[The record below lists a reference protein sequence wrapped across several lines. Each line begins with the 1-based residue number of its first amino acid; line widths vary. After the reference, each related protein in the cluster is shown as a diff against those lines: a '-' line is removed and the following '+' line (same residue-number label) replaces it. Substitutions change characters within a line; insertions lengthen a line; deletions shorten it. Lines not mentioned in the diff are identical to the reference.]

1 MGGSSSSSKADT
13 SSYDNRKVLNTGA
26 IDAAG
31 MNGNIS
37 IQTLDGG
44 AIKSAFGFGANA
56 LDFAGNAGFKV
67 LDLTK
72 ALSNAAFASNADTIN
87 AALSAN
93 KYAQQQAYNTVSDS
107 LSFAQSAGA
116 SAQATQRAALD
127 IVSSGTAQALDFGA
141 KQTSVALDSL
151 NNSANLVKNA
161 YADAKGRGA
170 MTDYVLMAAM
180 GVAAIVAVASLK
192 K

>member
-1 MGGSSSSSKADT
+1 MGGSSSSSSSKADT
-13 SSYDNRKVLNTGA
+13 SSYDNRKVLNNGS

-31 MNGNIS
+31 MTGNIS
-37 IQTLDGG
+37 VNTLDGG
-44 AIKSAFGFGANA
+44 AISTAF
-56 LDFAGNAGFKV
+56 DFASGAGFKV

-72 ALSNAAFASNADTIN
+72 ALADSAFASNSDTVY

-93 KYAQQQAYNTVSDS
+93 KYATQQAANTVSDA
-107 LSFAQSAGA
+107 LGFAQSADTRA
-116 SAQATQRAALD
+116 MQAQREALD
-127 IVSSGTAQALDFGA
+127 TVASGTTQALNFGA
-141 KQTSVALDSL
+141 KQTTVALDSL
-151 NNSANLVKNA
+151 NNSANLVKDA

-180 GVAAIVAVASLK
+180 GVAAVVALASLK

>member
-1 MGGSSSSSKADT
+1 MGGSSSSTSAAT

-31 MNGNIS
+31 MTGNIS
-37 IQTLDGG
+37 VQTLDGG
-44 AIKSAFGFGANA
+44 AIRSAF
-56 LDFAGNAGFKV
+56 DFAGGAGSKV
-67 LDLTK
+67 LDLSRFLTD
-72 ALSNAAFASNADTIN
+72 SAFASNAETVN
-87 AALSAN
+87 AALNAN
-93 KYAQQQAYNTVSDS
+93 RLAQQQAANVVSDS

-151 NNSANLVKNA
+151 NNSANLVKDA